1 MNGLHLLSNSVDQLA
16 GPQENITHCLM
27 FSLADEEYAVDM
39 LRVREVKVLDTVT
52 TLPNTPDYI
61 RGVFNFHGD
70 IVPVIDLRLLLGA
83 DEQKQTSKSI
93 ALVLRLDSANNRL
106 VAALVDDVL
115 EPLDIADEDIKA
127 VPDFNSKIDTY
138 CIHGLVS
145 INGKVKVILNV
156 EQLLSREAL
165 G

>member
-1 MNGLHLLSNSVDQLA
+1 MNGLHLLSNSVDQLEDS
-16 GPQENITHCLM
+16 QENITHCLM

-39 LRVREVKVLDTVT
+39 LCVQEVKVLDTVT

-70 IVPVIDLRLLLGA
+70 IVPIIDLHLLLDA
-83 DEQKQTSKSI
+83 AEQKQASRSV
-93 ALVLRLDSANNRL
+93 ALVLRLDSASRL
-106 VAALVDDVL
+106 VAVMVDDVL
-115 EPLDIADEDIKA
+115 EPLDIADEDIKD
-127 VPDFNSKIDTY
+127 VPDFGSKIDTS

-165 G
+165 D

>member
-1 MNGLHLLSNSVDQLA
+1 MSGLHLLSNSVDQLA
-16 GPQENITHCLM
+16 DSQENITHCLM

-39 LRVREVKVLDTVT
+39 LSVREVKVVDTVT

-70 IVPVIDLRLLLGA
+70 IVPVIDLCLLLGVA
-83 DEQKQTSKSI
+83 EQKQGSRSM
-93 ALVLRLDSANNRL
+93 ALVLRLDSASSRL
-106 VAALVDDVL
+106 VAVLVDDVL
-115 EPLDIADEDIKA
+115 EPQAIADEDIKA
-127 VPDFNSKIDTY
+127 VPDFGSKIDTS

-145 INGKVKVILNV
+145 SKGKVKVILNV
-156 EQLLSREAL
+156 QQLLNREVL

>member
-1 MNGLHLLSNSVDQLA
+1 MNGLHLLSNSAEQLEDS
-16 GPQENITHCLM
+16 QENMVHCLM
-27 FSLADEEYAVDM
+27 FKLADEEYGIDM
-39 LRVREVKVLDTVT
+39 LCIREVKVLDALT

-70 IVPVIDLRLLLGA
+70 IVPVVDLRLLLGMV
-83 DEQKQTSKSI
+83 EQKQGARTI
-93 ALVLRLDSANNRL
+93 VLVLKLEDADTRL
-106 VAALVDDVL
+106 VAVVVDDVL

-127 VPDFNSKIDTY
+127 VPDFGSKIDTS

-145 INGKVKVILNV
+145 IDDKVKVILNV